1 MRCDDFLTAKNYE
14 RINTLC
20 IQTLFTIYFHFFGD
34 FTMKRILNFVLV
46 VGITAWVAA
55 CSSGTDSGT
64 GSTTQQ
70 DATGGLAGTWI
81 SSTADVAP
89 LFKIALATDSILA
102 TFKTD
107 GSYSATSYS
116 AKNGNAAYTGAYT
129 VTKGTRDTLGA
140 TIYTI
145 DIRQATPSVA
155 RVQGIYVVQTSVTPA
170 RMLYEVVQTETPAG
184 TPPTVTSG
192 FGATKDVTGRVLA
205 TLGLSNVQ
213 VYRKR

>member
-1 MRCDDFLTAKNYE
+1 
-14 RINTLC
+14 
-20 IQTLFTIYFHFFGD
+20 
-34 FTMKRILNFVLV
+34 MKRILNFVLA

-55 CSSGTDSGT
+55 CSSGTDSGNT
-64 GSTTQQ
+64 NNTQQ

-89 LFKIALATDSILA
+89 LLKTLLATDSILA

-107 GSYSATSYS
+107 GTYSVTSYS
-116 AKNGNAAYTGAYT
+116 AKNGNAAFVGSYT
-129 VTKGTRDTLGA
+129 VAKGTKDTLGA

-145 DIRQATPSVA
+145 DIRQSAPSVA
-155 RVQGIYVVQTSVTPA
+155 RSQGIYVVQTSVSPA

-184 TPPTVTSG
+184 TPPTVATG
-192 FGATKDVTGRVLA
+192 FGSSKGTTGAVLS
-205 TLGLSNVQ
+205 GVFSNIQ

>member
-1 MRCDDFLTAKNYE
+1 
-14 RINTLC
+14 
-20 IQTLFTIYFHFFGD
+20 
-34 FTMKRILNFVLV
+34 MKRILTLALV
-46 VGITAWVAA
+46 VGLIGWMAA
-55 CSSGTDSGT
+55 CSSGTDT
-64 GSTTQQ
+64 GNTNNQQQ
-70 DATGGLAGTWI
+70 DATGGLVGTWI

-107 GSYSATSYS
+107 GSYSANSYS
-116 AKNGNAAYTGAYT
+116 AKNGNAVYTGSYT
-129 VTKGTRDTLGA
+129 VAKGTRDTLGA

-170 RMLYEVVQTETPAG
+170 RLLYEVVQTETPAG
-184 TPPTVTSG
+184 TPPTVASG
-192 FGATKDVTGRVLA
+192 FGTTKDVTGRVLA